1 MPYDAEGRSDEISL
15 LDILLILARHKKL
28 IVRTILVCALVG
40 LTYSLLAPEEYGSEA
55 KMVREAEGKGPEL
68 SGGGL
73 GGLAGVA
80 AGSAISGLLGGGG
93 SGLGVEAFPDVLK
106 GRAVRLAVVRD
117 TFRFPDADRPM
128 TFVQYANRPPGVLG
142 KILNY
147 TIKLPWTLK
156 EDLSSLAGRRPL
168 PAGTTDAGVPMIPS
182 EEEDKA
188 LKEILEM
195 VSTSV
200 AEETG
205 LMTVTVRAG
214 SPRLA
219 AALTESFLDHFTARV
234 REIRTKKVRD
244 RLRFVEGRYE
254 EAEQELAAAEDRLAQ
269 FLEQNQ
275 NPTTATLEFR
285 RDRLRRQVNFKEQLY
300 SQLQSQVTQT
310 RLDLRRQ
317 QPVITIVEPPVPPIE
332 RDAPKRTLIL
342 VVSVVLGMGLGV
354 IVAFLS
360 EFLFSGN
367 EDSREREKLDELIEA
382 ARQGTL
388 L

>member
-1 MPYDAEGRSDEISL
+1 
-15 LDILLILARHKKL
+15 
-28 IVRTILVCALVG
+28 
-40 LTYSLLAPEEYGSEA
+40 
-55 KMVREAEGKGPEL
+55 
-68 SGGGL
+68 
-73 GGLAGVA
+73 
-80 AGSAISGLLGGGG
+80 
-93 SGLGVEAFPDVLK
+93 
-106 GRAVRLAVVRD
+106 
-117 TFRFPDADRPM
+117 
-128 TFVQYANRPPGVLG
+128 
-142 KILNY
+142 
-147 TIKLPWTLK
+147 
-156 EDLSSLAGRRPL
+156 
-168 PAGTTDAGVPMIPS
+168 MIPS